1 MTTNRDILKVNND
14 KDILVSWDKSW
25 FAFSNNSLG
34 SLILGYSLTPQEL
47 VQEKVDL
54 INGNNGGYIYTKT
67 DSFGRPRATYYM
79 DSNDIDLAQNI
90 LRIDASGIAFSSSDK
105 K

>member
-1 MTTNRDILKVNND
+1 MTTNRDILKVNNN
-14 KDILVSWDKSW
+14 LNLNTQV
-25 FAFSNNSLG
+25 F
-34 SLILGYSLTPQEL
+34 QEL

-90 LRIDASGIAFSSSDK
+90 LRIDASGIAFSSNGKDGPFNIAWE
-105 K
+105 